1 MLAHSAGTTW
11 SFEPLQLVA
20 LALGAALYAKRAR
33 TLARRGTP
41 VAWWR
46 PALFGLGIALIAVSL
61 VSPVAEL
68 GETESFAFHM
78 VQHLLLGDLGPLCIV
93 AGLTGPILRPLLSVR
108 AIRALR
114 FLAHPLVALPLWTL
128 NLLLWHLPF
137 FWEAALRNEAVHAL
151 EHVSF
156 FTAGALMWAA
166 VIEVLPGP
174 EWFGTA
180 AKMGYVVV
188 VRIVSTILGN
198 VFVWAGTPFYGI
210 YEDAH
215 RPFGLSAEADQGI
228 AGGIMMIEGSLVTIG
243 VLAWLFLRL
252 AQEGELRQELLERGL
267 DPRSVRRAVRYGR
280 GKELSQVALTLYDP
294 PGLEQRDSSLRTRGL
309 KGERMATPPEQTSR
323 PAYGYT
329 AGSTLDLARLPI
341 PGNAEFLIYV
351 VVMIVFGL
359 IALIDDHVS
368 AGQVR
373 LGRDLDHGRLLH
385 QPRARK
391 GDPRPRAVSLQVSW
405 RASLGPSGR
414 LSARGE
420 SWPSAVIDGR

>member
-1 MLAHSAGTTW
+1 MAVLAHSAGTTW
-11 SFEPLQLVA
+11 SFEPLQLVP
-20 LALGAALYAKRAR
+20 LTIGAALYAKRAR

-46 PALFGLGIALIAVSL
+46 PAIFGLGIALIAISL

-137 FWEAALRNEAVHAL
+137 FWEAALRHDAVHAL

-174 EWFGTA
+174 EWFGTG

-198 VFVWAGTPFYGI
+198 VLVWAGTPFYGI

-267 DPRSVRRAVRYGR
+267 DPRAVRRAVRYGR
-280 GKELSQVALTLYDP
+280 GQELS
-294 PGLEQRDSSLRTRGL
+294 RT
-309 KGERMATPPEQTSR
+309 S
-323 PAYGYT
+323 
-329 AGSTLDLARLPI
+329 
-341 PGNAEFLIYV
+341 
-351 VVMIVFGL
+351 
-359 IALIDDHVS
+359 
-368 AGQVR
+368 
-373 LGRDLDHGRLLH
+373 
-385 QPRARK
+385 
-391 GDPRPRAVSLQVSW
+391 
-405 RASLGPSGR
+405 
-414 LSARGE
+414 
-420 SWPSAVIDGR
+420 

>member
-11 SFEPLQLVA
+11 SLEPLQLLP
-20 LALGAALYAKRAR
+20 LALGAGLYAKRVR
-33 TLARRGTP
+33 TLARRDTP

-46 PALFGLGIALIAVSL
+46 PVLFGLGVALITVSL

-78 VQHLLLGDLGPLCIV
+78 VQHLLLGDLAPLCIV

-114 FLAHPLVALPLWTL
+114 FLAHPLVALPLWTV

-137 FWEAALRNEAVHAL
+137 FWEAALRHQAVHAL

-198 VFVWAGTPFYGI
+198 VFVWAGTPFYAI

-228 AGGIMMIEGSLVTIG
+228 AGGIMMIEGSLVTIA

-280 GKELSQVALTLYDP
+280 GQELS
-294 PGLEQRDSSLRTRGL
+294 R
-309 KGERMATPPEQTSR
+309 
-323 PAYGYT
+323 
-329 AGSTLDLARLPI
+329 
-341 PGNAEFLIYV
+341 
-351 VVMIVFGL
+351 
-359 IALIDDHVS
+359 S
-368 AGQVR
+368 A
-373 LGRDLDHGRLLH
+373 
-385 QPRARK
+385 
-391 GDPRPRAVSLQVSW
+391 
-405 RASLGPSGR
+405 
-414 LSARGE
+414 
-420 SWPSAVIDGR
+420 

>member
-1 MLAHSAGTTW
+1 MAVLAHSAGTTW
-11 SFEPLQLVA
+11 SFEPLQLVP
-20 LALGAALYAKRAR
+20 LAIGAALYAKRAR

-46 PALFGLGIALIAVSL
+46 PAIFGLGIALIAISL

-93 AGLTGPILRPLLSVR
+93 AGLTGPILQPLLSVR

-137 FWEAALRNEAVHAL
+137 FWEAALRHDAVHAL

-174 EWFGTA
+174 EWFGTG

-198 VFVWAGTPFYGI
+198 VLVWAGTPFYGI

-267 DPRSVRRAVRYGR
+267 DPRAVRRAVRYGR
-280 GKELSQVALTLYDP
+280 GQELS
-294 PGLEQRDSSLRTRGL
+294 RT
-309 KGERMATPPEQTSR
+309 S
-323 PAYGYT
+323 
-329 AGSTLDLARLPI
+329 
-341 PGNAEFLIYV
+341 
-351 VVMIVFGL
+351 
-359 IALIDDHVS
+359 
-368 AGQVR
+368 
-373 LGRDLDHGRLLH
+373 
-385 QPRARK
+385 
-391 GDPRPRAVSLQVSW
+391 
-405 RASLGPSGR
+405 
-414 LSARGE
+414 
-420 SWPSAVIDGR
+420 